1 MCLERSTQQ
10 LKVEVVVDQD
20 AFNQGVFNAK
30 GGRFEHLNRTF
41 DGRLEKSLYRF
52 KDALLQTVS

>member
-1 MCLERSTQQ
+1 